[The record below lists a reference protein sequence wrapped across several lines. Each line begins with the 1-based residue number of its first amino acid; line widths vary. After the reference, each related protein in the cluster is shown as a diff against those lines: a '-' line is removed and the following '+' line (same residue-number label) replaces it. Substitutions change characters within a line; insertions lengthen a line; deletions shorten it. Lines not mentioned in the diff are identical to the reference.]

1 MTLIYN
7 PIDGSTLREVADA
20 GPAEID
26 RVFEDARAALP
37 GWMATP
43 PTERGRIMMEVNRLM
58 LARADEFARLESE
71 NIGTPLSGTLAMAK
85 RASGTF
91 SFFGG
96 YADKITGDVIPVSD
110 GFHTYTRREPFGV
123 VTAIVPWNAPLIF
136 ATKKIAPAIAFGN
149 VCILKPAA
157 ESPLTAMLLAEI
169 MEEAGLPHGVAQVVT
184 GGRETGELLVSDPR
198 NDLIVFT
205 GSDATGRAIAET
217 AAANLTPVALELGGK
232 SPQIVF
238 EDADIDRAL
247 HGVTLGVFS
256 DCGQA
261 CIAGS
266 RLLVQESIREE
277 FMQRLVEFTS
287 GLTVGDPLDPSVKI
301 GPQATRTQQQK
312 TLAMIE
318 QAKADGARVA
328 VSIDTPDDERLKDGF
343 FVPPTIFDDVAW
355 DATIMQR
362 EVFGPVLAVAG
373 FQDETEAI
381 ERANGT
387 DFGLAA
393 GIWTGDVGR
402 AHRVAGAVQAGNV
415 YLNTYFHVSDQV
427 PFGGM
432 KRSGYGREGG
442 RSAVDLYT
450 QVKTVWTSLTP
461 GIPDYLQL

>member
-1 MTLIYN
+1 MTLILN
-7 PIDGSTLREVADA
+7 PLDGSTLRELGDA
-20 GPAEID
+20 GPAEVD
-26 RVFEDARAALP
+26 RAYRDAVAALP
-37 GWMATP
+37 GWRATP
-43 PTERGRIMMEVNRLM
+43 ATERGRILREINRLM

-71 NIGTPLSGTLAMAK
+71 NIGTPLPGTLAMAK

-91 SFFGG
+91 EFFGG
-96 YADKITGDVIPVSD
+96 YADKITGEVIPVSED
-110 GFHTYTRREPFGV
+110 FHTYTRREPFGV

-157 ESPLTAMLLAEI
+157 ESPLTALLLAEI
-169 MEEAGLPHGVAQVVT
+169 MEEAGLPHGVAQVVV
-184 GGRETGELLVSDPR
+184 GGRETGELLVNDPR
-198 NDLIVFT
+198 VDLIVFT

-217 AAANLTPVALELGGK
+217 AARNLTPVALELGGK
-232 SPQIVF
+232 SPQLVF
-238 EDADIDRAL
+238 EDADLERAL
-247 HGVTLGVFS
+247 RGVMLGVFS

-266 RLLVQESIREE
+266 RLLVQDSIRDE
-277 FMQRLVEFTS
+277 FTARLAELTS
-287 GLTVGDPLDPSVKI
+287 GLTVGDPLDPAVKI

-318 QAKADGARVA
+318 RARAAGAREV
-328 VSIDTPDDERLKDGF
+328 VSLPVPTDERLQGGF
-343 FVPPTIFDDVAW
+343 FVPPTIFDDVAM
-355 DATIMQR
+355 DAELMQH

-373 FQDETEAI
+373 FADEAEAI

-387 DFGLAA
+387 AFGLAA
-393 GIWTGDVGR
+393 GIWTSDVGR
-402 AHRVAGAVQAGNV
+402 AHRVAAAVQAGNV

-442 RSAVDLYT
+442 RSAVELYT
-450 QVKTVWTSLTP
+450 QVKSVWTSLAP
-461 GIPDYLQL
+461 GIPAHLEL